1 MTIQTDHPADTLTP
15 SGGTLTVSG
24 ITQVIGSLKLPGS
37 SSGVVTIQP
46 AAAAG
51 TYTLTLPIT
60 DGNTSEFLQTDGS
73 GALTWAAAGGSGTV
87 TSVGFTGGIVSVA
100 DPTTTP
106 AFTVAGTSG
115 GIPYFASGTT
125 WATSA
130 ALAASALVVGGGAG
144 AAPATVTTGTGIL
157 TALAANV
164 GSAGAPVT
172 FNGALGTPSS
182 GTVTNLTGTASIN
195 INGTVG
201 ATTPGTGAF
210 TTISASASI
219 SGSAAQGAIY
229 YGTLGYSDTN
239 IIVSGQTS
247 ANSYLQWVIQNTS
260 AGATAS
266 TNYNVSNDQGT
277 ATTHYGE
284 FGINSSGFT
293 GSGAFNAAGAVYLT
307 ATTGDLA
314 IGTTTSNAI
323 HFVVNGGATDAA
335 TISSAGLL
343 TANSFGSSSAAIT
356 GGSINATPVG
366 ATTASTGAFTALTLT
381 GVTGLSGAIG
391 TAIADYFTSTISLA
405 ASSTYAIECEAYFLK
420 TTAGTVIWTWAFS
433 SAPTMSSSFYTAT
446 PITGFTTTTITGA
459 PVSGEAHV
467 QAAPTMAHAASGS
480 LTTAVYHSFRFTVT
494 IRTNAA
500 TTIQLRATESAGTIT
515 PQAGSYMR
523 ATKVL

>member
-24 ITQVIGSLKLPGS
+24 ITQVTGSLKLPGS

-73 GALTWAAAGGSGTV
+73 GALTWAAAAGGGTV
-87 TSVGFTGGIVSVA
+87 TSVGFTGGIISVA
-100 DPTTTP
+100 TGTTTP

-115 GIPYFASGTT
+115 GIPYFSSGTT

-201 ATTPGTGAF
+201 ATTPAAGRF
-210 TTISASASI
+210 TT
-219 SGSAAQGAIY
+219 
-229 YGTLGYSDTN
+229 
-239 IIVSGQTS
+239 
-247 ANSYLQWVIQNTS
+247 
-260 AGATAS
+260 
-266 TNYNVSNDQGT
+266 
-277 ATTHYGE
+277 
-284 FGINSSGFT
+284 
-293 GSGAFNAAGAVYLT
+293 LT
-307 ATTGDLA
+307 Q
-314 IGTTTSNAI
+314 
-323 HFVVNGGATDAA
+323 
-335 TISSAGLL
+335 
-343 TANSFGSSSAAIT
+343 
-356 GGSINATPVG
+356 
-366 ATTASTGAFTALTLT
+366 T
-381 GVTGLSGAIG
+381 GVTGLAGAIG
-391 TAIADYFTSTISLA
+391 PTIADYFTSTISLDA
-405 ASSTYAIECEAYFLK
+405 NSTYAIECMAFFLK
-420 TTAGTVIWTWAFS
+420 TTLGTVVWTWTFS
-433 SAPTMSSSFYTAT
+433 SAPTFASSFSQVLGTAGVAASANASST
-446 PITGFTTTTITGA
+446 SFTGGVAISNGITTTTHT
-459 PVSGEAHV
+459 
-467 QAAPTMAHAASGS
+467 ASGS
-480 LTTAVYHSFRFTVT
+480 LTTAVYHGFTFRGVV
-494 IRTNAA
+494 RTNAA

-523 ATKVL
+523 ATKVI